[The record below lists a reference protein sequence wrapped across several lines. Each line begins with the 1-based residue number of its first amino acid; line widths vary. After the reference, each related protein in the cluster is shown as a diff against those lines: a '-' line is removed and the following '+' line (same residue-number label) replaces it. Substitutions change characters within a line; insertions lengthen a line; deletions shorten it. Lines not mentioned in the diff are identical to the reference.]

1 MGRSQTF
8 VLSVLIIILVSSCD
22 YWPEDLEPLAN
33 SISQEVSGEA
43 TAWRVGGDVVVIDV
57 ANSPLYRGKSADLE
71 AVATGIAEQAVA
83 FVAAPLESVS
93 VTFHE
98 GVTSENSE
106 KMRGF
111 IFLIRDN
118 QPVLQPLLDFD
129 ATGPLTPAEIEA
141 LFIDTDEPMSPEREK
156 CVLEELEDRARAAG
170 DPESLDPATVEF
182 LPIETWHQLDPF
194 GRRLVL
200 AQVISTKA
208 FMVCSESGERR
219 SLQDATSGND

>member
-1 MGRSQTF
+1 MGRSRTF
-8 VLSVLIIILVSSCD
+8 VLFVLTIILISACN

-43 TAWRVGGDVVVIDV
+43 TAWRVGGDIVVIEV
-57 ANSPLYRGKSADLE
+57 ANSPLYRGKVAELE

-98 GVTSENSE
+98 GGISENSE
-106 KMRGF
+106 KIRSF
-111 IFLIRDN
+111 IFLIKDN

-129 ATGPLTPAEIEA
+129 ATGPLTLAEIEA
-141 LFIDTDEPMSPEREK
+141 LFSDIVEPMSPGREE
-156 CVLEELEDRARAAG
+156 CVLKELEQRARAAG

-194 GRRLVL
+194 GRRLIL

-208 FMVCSESGERR
+208 FMVCSGSGE
-219 SLQDATSGND
+219 